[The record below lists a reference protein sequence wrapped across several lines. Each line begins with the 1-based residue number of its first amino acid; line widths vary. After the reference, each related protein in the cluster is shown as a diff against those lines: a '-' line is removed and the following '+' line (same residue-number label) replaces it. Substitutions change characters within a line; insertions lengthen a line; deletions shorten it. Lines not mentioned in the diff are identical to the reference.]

1 MIEKPEKHPDD
12 VVIEM
17 IEVATKHG
25 YGVEIVRLSW
35 LSGVPK
41 PKLMRLEYGVNRK

>member
-1 MIEKPEKHPDD
+1 MEKPKKHPDD
-12 VVIEM
+12 VVNEM

-35 LSGVPK
+35 LSGIPNSEF
-41 PKLMRLEYGVNRK
+41 MRLEYGVEKE